1 MTSYSKCKG
10 NHTVKPKVS
19 TYSKCDSIENGF
31 LIYIGDECSQDSCI
45 AHFDVEC
52 KDTSV
57 GIVELFRSVS
67 FGSYLF
73 KDIIIDVNKIIPAE
87 NATDIIVLNEL
98 NDRTI
103 EYVLDNVR
111 TAMKRVLDLDNLD
124 DVDGAS
130 EAINNVARFFK
141 CSVNYDSID

>member
-1 MTSYSKCKG
+1 MTSYSKCKD
-10 NHTVKPKVS
+10 NHNVKYKVS
-19 TYSKCDSIENGF
+19 TYSKCENIENGF
-31 LIYIGDECSQDSCI
+31 LIYMGDECSQDSCI

-52 KDTSV
+52 EDTSV
-57 GIVELFRSVS
+57 GTVELFRSVS

-73 KDIIIDVNKIIPAE
+73 KDIIIDANKIIPGE
-87 NATDIIVLNEL
+87 NTSDIVVLNEL

-111 TAMKRVLDLDNLD
+111 IAMKKVIGLDNLD
-124 DVDGAS
+124 SVDGVS
-130 EAINNVARFFK
+130 EAIDNVARFFK

>member
-1 MTSYSKCKG
+1 MTSYSECKG

-19 TYSKCDSIENGF
+19 TYSKCENVENGF
-31 LIYIGDECSQDSCI
+31 LIYMGDECSQDSCI

-52 KDTSV
+52 KDTRV

-87 NATDIIVLNEL
+87 NATDVVVLNEL
-98 NDRTI
+98 NGRTI

-111 TAMKRVLDLDNLD
+111 TAMKKVLHLDNLD
-124 DVDGAS
+124 GVDGAS
-130 EAINNVARFFK
+130 EAIDNVERFFK